1 MTDTPGPEERLGND
15 EADVLDVLRAL
26 VSQIAGS
33 EYCDRFGHRLEL
45 NAAYLEAVAMLELH
59 GVLEP

>member
-1 MTDTPGPEERLGND
+1 MTDRPGPEERPPDG

-33 EYCDRFGHRLEL
+33 EYRDRFGHRLEL
-45 NAAYLEAVAMLELH
+45 NAAYLEAVAILEMRGL
-59 GVLEP
+59 LEP